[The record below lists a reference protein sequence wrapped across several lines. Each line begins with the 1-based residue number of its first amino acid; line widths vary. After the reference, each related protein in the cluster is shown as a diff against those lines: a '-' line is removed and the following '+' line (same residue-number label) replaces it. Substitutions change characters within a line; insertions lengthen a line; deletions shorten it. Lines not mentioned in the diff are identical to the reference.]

1 MLFLNIL
8 INHYFNN
15 FKYVDIIFKKME
27 SGSNKKAI
35 KNRFRVAIFGS
46 ARIKK
51 GDPRYKLI
59 HDLAKAMASEGIDIV
74 TGGGPGLMD
83 AASRG
88 HHAGRKDK
96 DTFTVGLTI
105 HLPKK
110 QKESYHLDIKKDFR
124 KFSKRLDNFIHL
136 SNVVVVAPGGVG
148 TTLELMY
155 TWQLVQVKYSCNIPI
170 ILFGNVWSG
179 FIKWIKKGP
188 LKNKLLDKKDLE
200 LLYLAK
206 NQDEAMRLIKQAY
219 KEYKRGR
226 KNICLNIKKY
236 KIR

>member
-1 MLFLNIL
+1 
-8 INHYFNN
+8 
-15 FKYVDIIFKKME
+15 ME
-27 SGSNKKAI
+27 KNLSGKSI

-51 GDPRYKLI
+51 GDSRYKLI
-59 HDLAKAMASEGIDIV
+59 FNLAEAIAAEGIDIV

-88 HHAGRKDK
+88 HHAGRKNK
-96 DTFTVGLTI
+96 DIYTVGLTI
-105 HLPKK
+105 HLPKE
-110 QKESYHLDIKKDFR
+110 QKESYHLDIKKDFHR
-124 KFSKRLDNFIHL
+124 FSKRLDNFIHL

-148 TTLELMY
+148 TMLELMY

-170 ILFGNVWSG
+170 ILFGVIWSD

-188 LKNKLLDKKDLE
+188 LVNKFLNKKDID

-206 NQDEAMRLIKQAY
+206 NKSEAIKIIKLAHLQY
-219 KEYKRGR
+219 KKGT
-226 KNICLNIKKY
+226 KNICLNIRKY
-236 KIR
+236 KIH